1 MAAVGLQYAAA
12 AQAGVYSR
20 LARFNLHANRSV
32 TALVGM
38 VLAGGRSVRF
48 GGEKAAA
55 ELAGTPL
62 LIWAARRLQRTCSV
76 VAANVRP
83 GTQSEAIA
91 RANGLPLL
99 YDVPGDALGPLAGV
113 KVGLIW
119 ARDLGATTLAVSPCD
134 VPLLPDDLFVRLGA
148 AAGDGPAMAETSG
161 GDQPLCALWPVTALP
176 QVAAALEGGAHPP
189 TWRLLQTLG
198 ATRVRFADE
207 PAFANVNTRAD
218 LAAIA
223 ARVAQ

>member
-1 MAAVGLQYAAA
+1 L
-12 AQAGVYSR
+12 
-20 LARFNLHANRSV
+20 
-32 TALVGM
+32 TAIVGM

-48 GGEKAAA
+48 GGEKAAS

-62 LIWAARRLQRTCSV
+62 LIWAARRLQRTCSA

-83 GTQSEAIA
+83 GTQAEVIA

-113 KVGLIW
+113 KVGLMW
-119 ARDLGATTLAVSPCD
+119 ARDLGATVLGVSPCD
-134 VPLLPDDLFVRLGA
+134 VPLLPDDLFVRLGEA
-148 AAGDGPAMAETSG
+148 AAGGPAMAETAA
-161 GDQPLCALWPVTALP
+161 GDQPLCALWPVSALP
-176 QVAAALEGGAHPP
+176 QVTAALEGGAHPP

-198 ATRVRFADE
+198 VTRVRFEDE

-223 ARVAQ
+223 ARLA